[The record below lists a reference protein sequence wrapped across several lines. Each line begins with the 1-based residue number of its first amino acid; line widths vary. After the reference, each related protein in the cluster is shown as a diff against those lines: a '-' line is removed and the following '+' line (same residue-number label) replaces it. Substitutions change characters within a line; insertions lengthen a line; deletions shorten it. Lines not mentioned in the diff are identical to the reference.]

1 MGHFLCHHIGHDRPL
16 ASPLY
21 SGNLCRLIAHDR
33 LQNAGVTAKDTDKNH
48 GGQVSETATAMS
60 DAGRDAEFTNAH
72 ARLIADK
79 SMQFELPAYSL
90 PEIPSWIKPTGE
102 FFKWLLPATPYLFWG
117 AVALG
122 VALIAWFIYNEARGL
137 AFRWPWQQSPVA
149 DEEQE
154 WTPDQSAARALLADA
169 EALAAA
175 GHYAAAA
182 RLLLQRSVEDIA
194 RRRPE
199 FLKPS
204 VTARDISVADAIP
217 GTARKAFA
225 AIARVVEVS
234 AFGSAS
240 VNADAWADCRA
251 AYSDFALAGS
261 WRG

>member
-1 MGHFLCHHIGHDRPL
+1 
-16 ASPLY
+16 
-21 SGNLCRLIAHDR
+21 
-33 LQNAGVTAKDTDKNH
+33 V
-48 GGQVSETATAMS
+48 TATAT
-60 DAGRDAEFTNAH
+60 AIAEVGRDPEFAKAH

-79 SMQFELPAYSL
+79 STQFDLPKFVP

-102 FFKWLLPATPYLFWG
+102 FFTWLMPAFPYIFWG
-117 AVALG
+117 AVALV
-122 VALIAWFIYNEARGL
+122 VALIAWFIFKESRGMT
-137 AFRWPWQQSPVA
+137 FRWPWQRKPEA
-149 DEEQE
+149 EEE
-154 WTPDQSAARALLADA
+154 PAWAPDQNAARALLAEA

-175 GHYAAAA
+175 GRYAEAA
-182 RLLLQRSVEDIA
+182 RLLLRRSVEDIA

-217 GTARKAFA
+217 GGARKAFA

-240 VNADAWADCRA
+240 VSAEAWTQCRA
-251 AYSDFALAGS
+251 AYGEFALAGS